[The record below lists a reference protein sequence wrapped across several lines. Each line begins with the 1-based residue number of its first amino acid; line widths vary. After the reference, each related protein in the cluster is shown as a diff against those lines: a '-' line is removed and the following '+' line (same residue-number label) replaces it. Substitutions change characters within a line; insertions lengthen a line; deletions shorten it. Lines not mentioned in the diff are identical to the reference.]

1 MHRPIGVTIL
11 AILAGIAGLFEIWRT
26 LVFLGLVKFTFVGNE
41 VSFPSAQW
49 GQALWALL
57 LAAIWFWVAMG
68 LWNMRAYA
76 WSFGIYISL
85 FTMIFSFFAIL
96 GANGTVESE
105 FVVMLVA
112 IILFMYLN
120 YPGVR
125 DQFMQHEMD
134 LLTPEQRAAVRAGQ
148 RRERGCRPRDGG
160 PGSGSGR
167 AAPAPGRSACS
178 AGGSDQLVPVRDG
191 TRPRSHRGLGRSL
204 SGMSRL
210 RSCRAASR
218 LVSR

>member
-11 AILAGIAGLFEIWRT
+11 AILAGIAGLYEIWRT
-26 LVFLGLVKFTFVGNE
+26 LVFLGLVKFNFVGNE
-41 VSFPSAQW
+41 VAFPTAQW

-85 FTMIFSFFAIL
+85 FTMIFGFFAIL

-105 FVVMLVA
+105 FTVMVIA
-112 IILFMYLN
+112 IIIFMYLN

-125 DQFMQHEMD
+125 DQFMAHEMS
-134 LLTPEQRAAVRAGQ
+134 LLTPEQRAAVEQANAANAAAAAAM
-148 RRERGCRPRDGG
+148 
-160 PGSGSGR
+160 
-167 AAPAPGRSACS
+167 AAPPPPAAP
-178 AGGSDQLVPVRDG
+178 P
-191 TRPRSHRGLGRSL
+191 P
-204 SGMSRL
+204 
-210 RSCRAASR
+210 AAPPPAAPPPAAPTS
-218 LVSR
+218 

>member
-11 AILAGIAGLFEIWRT
+11 ALLSGIAGLFEIWRT
-26 LVFLGLVKFTFVGNE
+26 LVFLGIAKFTFVGTE

-96 GANGTVESE
+96 GSNGTAESE
-105 FVVMLVA
+105 FVAMFLA
-112 IILFMYLN
+112 IIIFMYLN

-125 DQFMQHEMD
+125 DQFMKHEMD
-134 LLTPEQRAAVRAGQ
+134 LLTPEQRAAVEKAQ
-148 RRERGCRPRDGG
+148 AANAAAAQAMATPT
-160 PGSGSGR
+160 PPP
-167 AAPAPGRSACS
+167 AAPPAPPA
-178 AGGSDQLVPVRDG
+178 P
-191 TRPRSHRGLGRSL
+191 P
-204 SGMSRL
+204 
-210 RSCRAASR
+210 AAS
-218 LVSR
+218 

>member
-11 AILAGIAGLFEIWRT
+11 ALLSGVAGLFEIWRT
-26 LVFLGLVKFTFVGNE
+26 LVFLGIAKFTFVGQE
-41 VSFPSAQW
+41 VSFPTAQW

-96 GANGTVESE
+96 GNNGTAESE
-105 FVVMLVA
+105 FVAMFLA
-112 IILFMYLN
+112 IIIFMYLN

-125 DQFMQHEMD
+125 DQFMKHEMD
-134 LLTPEQRAAVRAGQ
+134 LLTPEQRAAVEKAQ
-148 RRERGCRPRDGG
+148 AANVAAAQAM
-160 PGSGSGR
+160 
-167 AAPAPGRSACS
+167 AAPTPPPAAPPAPPAPPA
-178 AGGSDQLVPVRDG
+178 AG
-191 TRPRSHRGLGRSL
+191 
-204 SGMSRL
+204 
-210 RSCRAASR
+210 
-218 LVSR
+218 

>member
-76 WSFGIYISL
+76 WSFGIYIAL

-96 GANGTVESE
+96 GSNGTVESE
-105 FVVMLVA
+105 FVAMFIS

-125 DQFMQHEMD
+125 NQFMEHEMS
-134 LLTPEQRAAVRAGQ
+134 LLTPEQRAAMEKAQ
-148 RRERGCRPRDGG
+148 AANAAAAAAM
-160 PGSGSGR
+160 
-167 AAPAPGRSACS
+167 AAPAAP
-178 AGGSDQLVPVRDG
+178 
-191 TRPRSHRGLGRSL
+191 
-204 SGMSRL
+204 
-210 RSCRAASR
+210 AAAPAAPTTPPAPPAPPAAPPTA
-218 LVSR
+218 

>member
-1 MHRPIGVTIL
+1 MLSSRRVLHIRGTPLREVLTYMHRPIGVTIL

-49 GQALWALL
+49 GQAIWALL

-85 FTMIFSFFAIL
+85 FTMIFAFFAIL
-96 GANGTVESE
+96 GSNGTVESE
-105 FVVMLVA
+105 FVAMLIS

-125 DQFMQHEMD
+125 DQFMEHEMS
-134 LLTPEQRAAVRAGQ
+134 LLTPEQRAALEKAQ
-148 RRERGCRPRDGG
+148 AANAAAAQAM
-160 PGSGSGR
+160 
-167 AAPAPGRSACS
+167 AAPAAP
-178 AGGSDQLVPVRDG
+178 P
-191 TRPRSHRGLGRSL
+191 PPPP
-204 SGMSRL
+204 
-210 RSCRAASR
+210 AAPPAPPAAPTS
-218 LVSR
+218 

>member
-11 AILAGIAGLFEIWRT
+11 AILAGIAGLYEIWRT
-26 LVFLGLVKFTFVGNE
+26 LVFLGLVKFNFVGNE
-41 VSFPSAQW
+41 VAFPTAQW

-85 FTMIFSFFAIL
+85 FTMIFAFFAIL

-105 FVVMLVA
+105 FVAMFIA
-112 IILFMYLN
+112 IIVFMYLN

-125 DQFMQHEMD
+125 DQFMEHEMS
-134 LLTPEQRAAVRAGQ
+134 LLTPEQRAALEKAQ
-148 RRERGCRPRDGG
+148 AANAAAAQAMTAPT
-160 PGSGSGR
+160 PPP
-167 AAPAPGRSACS
+167 AAPPAPPA
-178 AGGSDQLVPVRDG
+178 P
-191 TRPRSHRGLGRSL
+191 P
-204 SGMSRL
+204 
-210 RSCRAASR
+210 AAPTS
-218 LVSR
+218 

>member
-11 AILAGIAGLFEIWRT
+11 ALLAGVAGLFEIWRT
-26 LVFLGLVKFTFVGNE
+26 LVFLGIAKFTFIGTE

-49 GQALWALL
+49 GQALWAIL

-76 WSFGIYISL
+76 WSFGIYIAL

-96 GANGTVESE
+96 GSNGTAESE
-105 FVVMLVA
+105 FVAMFIS

-125 DQFMQHEMD
+125 DQFMKHEMD
-134 LLTPEQRAAVRAGQ
+134 LLTPEQRAAVEKAQ
-148 RRERGCRPRDGG
+148 AANVAAAQAM
-160 PGSGSGR
+160 
-167 AAPAPGRSACS
+167 AAPPPPPAAPPAPPA
-178 AGGSDQLVPVRDG
+178 AG
-191 TRPRSHRGLGRSL
+191 
-204 SGMSRL
+204 
-210 RSCRAASR
+210 
-218 LVSR
+218 

>member
-26 LVFLGLVKFTFVGNE
+26 LVFLGLVKFNFVGTE
-41 VSFPSAQW
+41 VSFNSAQW

-134 LLTPEQRAAVRAGQ
+134 LLTPEQRAAVEQANAANAAAARAM
-148 RRERGCRPRDGG
+148 
-160 PGSGSGR
+160 
-167 AAPAPGRSACS
+167 AAPAPA
-178 AGGSDQLVPVRDG
+178 AAAPVAPAP
-191 TRPRSHRGLGRSL
+191 TPP
-204 SGMSRL
+204 
-210 RSCRAASR
+210 AAPPAPPAPPAEPTT
-218 LVSR
+218 

>member
-11 AILAGIAGLFEIWRT
+11 AILAGVAGLFEIWRT
-26 LVFLGLVKFTFVGNE
+26 LVFLGIAKFNIVGNE
-41 VSFPSAQW
+41 VAFPSAQW

-85 FTMIFSFFAIL
+85 FTMIFSFFAIFSS
-96 GANGTVESE
+96 NGSYESE
-105 FVVMLVA
+105 FVAMLIS

-134 LLTPEQRAAVRAGQ
+134 LLTPEQRAAVEQANAANAAAARAMAA
-148 RRERGCRPRDGG
+148 P
-160 PGSGSGR
+160 PPAAPPPA
-167 AAPAPGRSACS
+167 AAPAAPT
-178 AGGSDQLVPVRDG
+178 P
-191 TRPRSHRGLGRSL
+191 PP
-204 SGMSRL
+204 
-210 RSCRAASR
+210 AAPPAPPAPPAAPTS
-218 LVSR
+218 